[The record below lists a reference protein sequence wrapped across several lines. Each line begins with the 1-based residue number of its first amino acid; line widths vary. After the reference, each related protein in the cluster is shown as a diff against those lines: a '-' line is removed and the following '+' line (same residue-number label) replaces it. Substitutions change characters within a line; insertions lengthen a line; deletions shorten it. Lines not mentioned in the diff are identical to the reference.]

1 MEKVGK
7 GRKGCEAG
15 PSIFSLDKFRATMLL
30 PTTML
35 LPATKHTSTLVLICC
50 QLHSTARGLVAPPAV
65 RSELWRATVHS
76 CGPCSAA
83 ACGSRLSMHCSAP
96 ARGRPILMKAP
107 HRGFRLSDWYGQDWD
122 HKKPAGDLWVS
133 PWAKAH
139 YKLRQQEIE
148 IEQCEFMLQHAVDNE
163 DYEEADGLKTR
174 VERLRS
180 QHPILPRE
188 ERLADALKEGNFAL
202 ANSMPPRLVLPCTH
216 HVLTVYLPL
225 STSYVQSSVTT
236 SRASR

>member
-1 MEKVGK
+1 M
-7 GRKGCEAG
+7 A
-15 PSIFSLDKFRATMLL
+15 
-30 PTTML
+30 
-35 LPATKHTSTLVLICC
+35 H
-50 QLHSTARGLVAPPAV
+50 
-65 RSELWRATVHS
+65 
-76 CGPCSAA
+76 CSAA
-83 ACGSRLSMHCSAP
+83 MLLTAP

-180 QHPILPRE
+180 QHPIIPRE
-188 ERLADALKEGNFAL
+188 ERLAEALRDGNFAL
-202 ANSMPPRLVLPCTH
+202 ANGVAPRLVLPCTYYA
-216 HVLTVYLPL
+216 LTTVFLLCAVFRNDLESIKTNLGLPRYAVGQAVEHAYRDGL
-225 STSYVQSSVTT
+225 RGVIIDVDLQCAKGRDWVHAAGCLERGCALGFPGEETDIEKLKHWINQARV
-236 SRASR
+236 ASDEEVSE